1 MRYTVRA
8 KGSDE
13 VVASSPEPG
22 AEFTLG
28 NGHCLKVGLTPAPM
42 HCLWRAS
49 MCGKSLNVRRNAC
62 PHSDIGV
69 LYKMFMLP
77 CVLSMP

>member
-13 VVASSPEPG
+13 AVASSPEPG

-28 NGHCLKVGLTPAPM
+28 DGHCLKVGLTPAPTWVPCTACGV
-42 HCLWRAS
+42 HLCVAS
-49 MCGKSLNVRRNAC
+49 R
-62 PHSDIGV
+62 
-69 LYKMFMLP
+69 
-77 CVLSMP
+77 